1 MIVVS
6 DTSPLI
12 ALRKIGLLSVL
23 PALFKTVIIPSAVA
37 KELTSGTAKDGG
49 IDILAENPW
58 LSIRDPQADPGE
70 GSLGAGET
78 AAIALALEVRP
89 FFLLIDDRAGRKA
102 AEERQLRSIG
112 TVGVLELA
120 AVNGL
125 VDLATAFELL
135 TQTDFRVSRPFL
147 EGRLKLFLS
156 RQTGG
161 SAS

>member
-12 ALRKIGLLSVL
+12 ALRKIDSLTVL
-23 PALFKTVIIPSAVA
+23 PALFKTVIVPSVVA
-37 KELTSGTAKDGG
+37 NELARGTDKDGG
-49 IDILAENPW
+49 IDFLAENPW
-58 LSIRDPQADPGE
+58 ITIRDPHVDPGE

-78 AAIALALEVRP
+78 AAIALAMEVHP

-102 AEERQLRSIG
+102 AEEIRIRSIG

-120 AVNGL
+120 AINGL

-135 TQTDFRVSRPFL
+135 KQTDFRVSKPFL
-147 EGRLKLFLS
+147 EGRLKLFHT
-156 RQTGG
+156 RQSVG